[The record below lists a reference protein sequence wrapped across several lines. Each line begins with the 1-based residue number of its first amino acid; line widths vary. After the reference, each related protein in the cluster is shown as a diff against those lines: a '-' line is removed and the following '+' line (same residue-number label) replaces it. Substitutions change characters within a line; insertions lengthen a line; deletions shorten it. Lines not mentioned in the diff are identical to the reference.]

1 MATVVS
7 IKDYKLNQIPKRQ
20 DVSIL
25 DMIFSSVKR
34 RKFYEDIDKDYV
46 ETDDEKEIFD
56 EMTKRRR
63 GE

>member
-7 IKDYKLNQIPKRQ
+7 IKDFKSNQIPKQQ
-20 DVSIL
+20 DVTTL
-25 DMIFSSVKR
+25 DMIFNPVKR
-34 RKFYEDIDKDYV
+34 RKYYVDIDKDYV
-46 ETDDEKEIFD
+46 ETDDEKAIFD